1 MIGKNQHQQQG
12 MVSLFAVIFSML
24 LITVVTIGFSRI
36 MIVSQQQS
44 TSDDLS
50 QSAYDSALVGVEDAK
65 RAILKYKNTC
75 ATDSTSEECIK
86 AKAAIYSSSCN
97 DSVKILSDINN
108 LVDTT
113 SGEVKIQTTTS
124 NGTDSNTL
132 NQAYTCV
139 KVTMDTADYLGYLAN
154 NESKFIPLKG
164 DAPFNEITVQWYN
177 SQDLSSSSFDDDAL
191 KSSSE
196 LIAGWGSSVPPI
208 MRTQLFEINNESN
221 FKIGEIDSRTLF
233 LYPSKIGSSPV
244 LFDSDSRDDL
254 FSSSK
259 SGILPLIKCSLENL
273 NTNGYACSTTIKLPL
288 SLPVSSAYLYLT
300 ALYNKSHYRITLSN
314 SDTDVKFDAVQP
326 EIDSTG
332 RANTLFRRVSARVE
346 LTNANYPYPSAAVNI
361 SGNFCKNFT
370 ITNDPNNYTSSCTP

>member
-154 NESKFIPLKG
+154 NESKFISLKG
-164 DAPFNEITVQWYN
+164 TDTFNTITVQWYN
-177 SQDLSSSSFDDDAL
+177 SQDLGSNILGTLNSSSAL
-191 KSSSE
+191 V
-196 LIAGWGSSVPPI
+196 ANWGSDVPPI
-208 MRTQLFEINNESN
+208 MRTQLFELSN
-221 FKIGEIDSRTLF
+221 KNGFKIGDIDSRTLF
-233 LYPSKIGSSPV
+233 LYPSKTGSNVTSFV
-244 LFDSDSRDDL
+244 FDDRTNLS
-254 FSSSK
+254 SSSK
-259 SGILPLIKCSLENL
+259 SSIIPLTKCSLDSL
-273 NTNGYACSTTIKLPL
+273 NSDGYACSMKITLP
-288 SLPVSSAYLYLT
+288 SVIDTNSSAYLYLT

-370 ITNDPNNYTSSCTP
+370 ITNNPNNYISSCTP